1 MALGTCRYCNTTQ
14 LAPEHFKLKVAFVG
28 GFAFSPKGTM
38 RARAHPLAAE
48 LVRLGH
54 EVTLF
59 LPPYDNLG
67 DCGRQWEQEGVLV
80 RNVGSAP
87 DRTMGGWSRL
97 PRYARMLAQ
106 LIREVRRHRP
116 DVIHVVKPKGFA
128 GVLAT
133 YFLLRGGPPVV
144 LDCDD
149 WEGWGGW
156 NEIKRYPWVVKEYI
170 DRQERW
176 LIKRAHAVTAASHA
190 LQARAINLRRQQA
203 SVFYIPNCGAS
214 GDARKTQETV
224 RTLPR
229 EDVRRQFGLGDRPVV
244 LYSGHFE
251 DRDSVAFF
259 CRAAAP
265 VVTKHRAAVVFVG
278 NNAPQ
283 SLICG
288 HLPDQPCAR
297 VQFVPQLPY
306 EDFLRLVW
314 ASDVAAFPYPDD
326 PVHRAKCSARIT
338 DYMAMEC
345 PVLTS
350 AVGQN
355 MEYIMDG
362 ESGLLAQP
370 DDQQDFAERLDRLLS
385 DPELR
390 LILGENAR
398 KRLQGRFDW
407 AGDALQQCLA
417 AYKCALKTPG
427 RHEVPEP
434 EFGSDSPTQSNRSAA

>member
-1 MALGTCRYCNTTQ
+1 MRI
-14 LAPEHFKLKVAFVG
+14 AFVG

-48 LVRLGH
+48 LVHLGH
-54 EVTLF
+54 EVTLL

-67 DCGRQWEQEGVLV
+67 DCGRVWQQEGVRV
-80 RNVGSAP
+80 RNVGTEL
-87 DRTMGGWSRL
+87 DRKVRGWSRMRL
-97 PRYARMLAQ
+97 YVRMLAQ
-106 LIREVRRHRP
+106 LIRDVRRYRP
-116 DVIHVVKPKGFA
+116 DVVHICKPKGFA
-128 GVLAT
+128 GLVAT

-156 NEIKRYPWVVKEYI
+156 NEIKNYPWLVKEYI

-176 LIKRAHAVTAASHA
+176 LIKRAHAVTAASRA
-190 LQARAINLRRQQA
+190 LEARAIDLRQRRA
-203 SVFYIPNCGAS
+203 SVFYMPNCGAS
-214 GDARKTQETV
+214 GEARKIQESV
-224 RTLPR
+224 RALRR
-229 EDVRRQFGLGDRPVV
+229 EDVRCQFGFDHRPVV

-251 DRDSVAFF
+251 DKDSVAFF

-278 NNAPQ
+278 NNPPE
-283 SLICG
+283 SLIRE
-288 HLPDQPCAR
+288 HLPDEAGAHAR
-297 VQFVPQLPY
+297 FVPQLPY

-338 DYMAMEC
+338 DYMAMER

-362 ESGLLAQP
+362 ESGLLARP
-370 DDQQDFAERLDRLLS
+370 DDEQDFAARLNRLLS
-385 DPELR
+385 DQELR

-398 KRLQGRFDW
+398 KRLQRRFDW

-417 AYKCALKTPG
+417 AYDCALKTCG
-427 RHEVPEP
+427 RREVPEP